1 MPLKRQYSREPRY
14 KYRAKNEAARLEEQ
28 ISSLQVWIA
37 DHQDECDPEL
47 IELFWR
53 KIEAERK
60 LLEVESEL
68 IKF

>member
-1 MPLKRQYSREPRY
+1 MPIKRQYSREPRY

-37 DHQDECDPEL
+37 DHQDECAPEL
-47 IELFWR
+47 IDLFWR

-60 LLEVESEL
+60 LLEVIDLL
-68 IKF
+68 IKY